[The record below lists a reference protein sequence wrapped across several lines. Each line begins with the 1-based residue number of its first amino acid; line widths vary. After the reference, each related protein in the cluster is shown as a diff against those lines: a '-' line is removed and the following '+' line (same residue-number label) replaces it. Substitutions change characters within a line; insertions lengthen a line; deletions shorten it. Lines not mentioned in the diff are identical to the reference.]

1 MDLKNNFIKYVN
13 LINSITNDTDFK
25 VVEELFKEMTNCF
38 ESRGRIFL
46 AGNGGSAAIA
56 NHASADLAKLSKN
69 GNYLNVISLTT
80 NIPQLTANS
89 NDDGYENAL
98 TLNLRNFYINNKDI
112 IITISSSGNSKN
124 IINLIEYATK
134 NKAKSYSLLGFDGG
148 SAKNTEGNFIV
159 FNSKNGYYGPI
170 EDIHMMLF
178 HYFAHTIKKDISE
191 LNE

>member
-89 NDDGYENAL
+89 NDEGYENAL

-159 FNSKNGYYGPI
+159 FNYKNGYYGPI

-178 HYFAHTIKKDISE
+178 HYIPALLI
-191 LNE
+191 

>member
-1 MDLKNNFIKYVN
+1 M
-13 LINSITNDTDFK
+13 
-25 VVEELFKEMTNCF
+25 
-38 ESRGRIFL
+38 
-46 AGNGGSAAIA
+46 
-56 NHASADLAKLSKN
+56 
-69 GNYLNVISLTT
+69 
-80 NIPQLTANS
+80 
-89 NDDGYENAL
+89 
-98 TLNLRNFYINNKDI
+98 NLRNFYINNKDI